1 MYGLTHR
8 IANDTPADRDVV
20 EPSPLAQISSLGAR
34 ATVMVIDRDPL
45 TLAMVRRAVADHYH
59 VVVARDAEEALGL
72 VNDMK
77 PDVLIFDIGLDE
89 AEVAILTVALAACD
103 VLDATPAVMVDPDEP
118 MNTIT
123 LRNRI
128 DDAIRVSRRVYL
140 GGGLRHR
147 LAA

>member
-8 IANDTPADRDVV
+8 IANDTLPQGDVV
-20 EPSPLAQISSLGAR
+20 EPSLLARITPLGAR
-34 ATVMVIDRDPL
+34 ATVLVIDRDPL

-77 PDVLIFDIGLDE
+77 PAALVFDVGLDD
-89 AEVAILTVALAACD
+89 AEVAMVTVALAACD

-123 LRNRI
+123 LRRRI

-147 LAA
+147 VAA